1 MYSIMRS
8 RKALLIATTLV
19 FISLATSPAF
29 ALACLAKPG
38 NTAKECSE
46 LCVWTG
52 PGFPICL

>member
-1 MYSIMRS
+1 MCSIIKL

-19 FISLATSPAF
+19 LTSLATSPAF

-38 NTAKECSE
+38 NTAKECAE

-52 PGFPICL
+52 PGFPICF